1 MSPSEDWSAPTPDGL
16 LTASSAAAGTR
27 LPRFE
32 ELAPRAEAASAAA
45 MPRAPRARASDA
57 ASQGEDRAKL
67 EFVIDAASKGTA
79 WFQDDAPLRDD
90 LRACVDRAKL
100 RSC

>member
-1 MSPSEDWSAPTPDGL
+1 
-16 LTASSAAAGTR
+16 
-27 LPRFE
+27 
-32 ELAPRAEAASAAA
+32 

-79 WFQDDAPLRDD
+79 WFQDDAPLHAN
-90 LRACVDRAKL
+90 LRACVDWAKS
-100 RSC
+100 RSCQQARHVQRARAAPRAPCGRFSTKERPQSQP